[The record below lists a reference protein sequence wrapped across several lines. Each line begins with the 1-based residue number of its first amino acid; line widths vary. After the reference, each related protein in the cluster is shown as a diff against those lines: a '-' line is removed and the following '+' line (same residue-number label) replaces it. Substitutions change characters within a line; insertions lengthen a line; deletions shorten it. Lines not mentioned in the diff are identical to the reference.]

1 MHLQLALP
9 ILLNRTLVDDLFP
22 LDKLIA
28 IVMGKTSRKQINFLN
43 LRSNK
48 NLYYFEGV

>member
-22 LDKLIA
+22 LDK
-28 IVMGKTSRKQINFLN
+28 TSRKQINFLN